1 MARKVKVKRIDPE
14 LDLLPIMNLFSI
26 LIPFLLS
33 VAVFQKMA
41 VIDINM
47 PLQSIANPEDT
58 PPPEDDMLNLT
69 VTVTSTGLQIASKN
83 GFFPKIYAKEMRD
96 YQCEGEPGFTRV
108 DPSSIAE
115 GQSIMCLD
123 GVTPAT
129 NKDLQKILMVAVN
142 KTSEEDPGTMM
153 KTVVNA
159 NDSVYINS
167 NMSIMA
173 GTGYDYSIFV
183 KDMAELQQPGKIVS
197 TLALNSGRKVNP
209 KLISEAKAESLSAY
223 DVLARIL
230 GEMHEKFAEMEDGDK
245 VILLSDDD
253 VVYDKVIAVMDV
265 AREAGFFQVQL
276 AKMGAGE

>member
-1 MARKVKVKRIDPE
+1 
-14 LDLLPIMNLFSI
+14 
-26 LIPFLLS
+26 
-33 VAVFQKMA
+33 
-41 VIDINM
+41 
-47 PLQSIANPEDT
+47 
-58 PPPEDDMLNLT
+58 
-69 VTVTSTGLQIASKN
+69 
-83 GFFPKIYAKEMRD
+83 
-96 YQCEGEPGFTRV
+96 
-108 DPSSIAE
+108 
-115 GQSIMCLD
+115 MCLD

-129 NKDLQKILMVAVN
+129 NKELQNILMVAVN

-153 KTVVNA
+153 KGVVNA

-173 GTGYDYSIFV
+173 GAGYDYSIFV

-197 TLALNSGRKVNP
+197 TLALNSGRKVTP
-209 KLISEAKAESLSAY
+209 KLVSEAKAESLSAY
-223 DVLARIL
+223 AVLARIL

-265 AREAGFFQVQL
+265 AREAGFYQVQL

>member
-1 MARKVKVKRIDPE
+1 MARKVKVKRKDPE

-47 PLQSIANPEDT
+47 PLQSMAQPEDT

-69 VTVTSTGLQIASKN
+69 VTITSTGMQIASKN

-96 YQCEGEPGFTRV
+96 YQCKGEEGFTRV
-108 DPSSIAE
+108 DPSAVKE
-115 GQSIMCLD
+115 GESIMCLD

-129 NKDLQKILMVAVN
+129 NKELQNILMVAVN

-153 KTVVNA
+153 KGVVNA

-173 GTGYDYSIFV
+173 GAGYDYSIFV

-197 TLALNSGRKVNP
+197 TLALNSGRKVTP
-209 KLISEAKAESLSAY
+209 KLVSEAKAESLSAY
-223 DVLARIL
+223 AVLARIL

-265 AREAGFFQVQL
+265 AREAGFYQVQL

>member
-1 MARKVKVKRIDPE
+1 MARKVKVKRVDPE

-47 PLQSIANPEDT
+47 PLQSMAQPEDT

-69 VTVTSTGLQIASKN
+69 VTITSTGMQIASKN

-96 YQCEGEPGFTRV
+96 YQCEGEEGFTRV

-129 NKDLQKILMVAVN
+129 NKELQNILMVAVN

>member
-1 MARKVKVKRIDPE
+1 MARKVKVKRKDPE

-47 PLQSIANPEDT
+47 PLQSMAQPEDT

-69 VTVTSTGLQIASKN
+69 VTITSTGMQIASKN

-96 YQCEGEPGFTRV
+96 YQCKGEEGFTRV
-108 DPSSIAE
+108 DPSAVKE
-115 GQSIMCLD
+115 GESIMCLD

-129 NKDLQKILMVAVN
+129 NKELQNILMVAVS
-142 KTSEEDPGTMM
+142 KASEEDPGTMM
-153 KTVVNA
+153 KGVVNA

-173 GTGYDYSIFV
+173 GAGYDYNIFV

-197 TLALNSGRKVNP
+197 TLALNSGRKVTP

-223 DVLARIL
+223 AVLARIL

>member
-47 PLQSIANPEDT
+47 PLQSMAQPEDT

-69 VTVTSTGLQIASKN
+69 VTITSTGMQIASKN

-96 YQCEGEPGFTRV
+96 YQCEGEAEFTRV
-108 DPSSIAE
+108 DPSSIEE

-153 KTVVNA
+153 KTIVNA

-183 KDMAELQQPGKIVS
+183 KDMVELQQPGKIVS
-197 TLALNSGRKVNP
+197 TLALNSGRKVDP
-209 KLISEAKAESLSAY
+209 KLLSEAKAESLSAY

-265 AREAGFFQVQL
+265 ARESGFFQVQL

>member
-1 MARKVKVKRIDPE
+1 MARKVKVKRKEPE

-47 PLQSIANPEDT
+47 PLQSMAQPEDT

-69 VTVTSTGLQIASKN
+69 VTITSTGMQIASKN

-96 YQCEGEPGFTRV
+96 YQCQGEEGFTRV
-108 DPSSIAE
+108 DPSAIKE
-115 GQSIMCLD
+115 GESIMCLD

-129 NKDLQKILMVAVN
+129 NKELQNILMVAVN

-153 KTVVNA
+153 KGVVNA

-173 GTGYDYSIFV
+173 GSGYDYSIFV

-197 TLALNSGRKVNP
+197 TLALNSGRKVTP

-223 DVLARIL
+223 AVLARIL

>member
-1 MARKVKVKRIDPE
+1 MARKVKIKRKDPE

-47 PLQSIANPEDT
+47 PLQSMAQPEDT

-69 VTVTSTGLQIASKN
+69 VTITSTGMQIASKN

-96 YQCEGEPGFTRV
+96 YQCKDEPGFTRV
-108 DPSSIAE
+108 DPSAVAE
-115 GQSIMCLD
+115 GQQIMCLD

-129 NKDLQKILMVAVN
+129 NKELQKILMVAVS

-153 KTVVNA
+153 KTIVNA

-209 KLISEAKAESLSAY
+209 KLLSEAKAESLSAY

-265 AREAGFFQVQL
+265 AREAGFYQVQL